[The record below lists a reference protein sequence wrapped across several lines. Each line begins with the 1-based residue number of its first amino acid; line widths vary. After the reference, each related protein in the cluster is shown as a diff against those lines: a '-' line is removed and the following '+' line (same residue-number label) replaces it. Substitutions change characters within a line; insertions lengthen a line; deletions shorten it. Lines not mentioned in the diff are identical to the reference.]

1 MGYLLD
7 EQALTLERYLVSS
20 VSSGQSSH
28 INKVATMNAWSIEE
42 DLKILKVKKV
52 RMFLRNK
59 FDSSL
64 ESPISN
70 RMQLPVYTTT

>member
-28 INKVATMNAWSIEE
+28 INKVATRNAWHIEE
-42 DLKILKVKKV
+42 DLKMLEVKKL
-52 RMFLRNK
+52 MSLRNK